1 MYSIILYIH
10 GQVVYFVCHQSRTM
24 LISQTISHRTRY
36 GKLPHMLT
44 ILLHNAQAFPK
55 FLEKNSIRLSRG
67 QEGALRQHARHICR
81 LSWELV
87 TCWPPLISARPSEFK
102 EEWQDREY
110 QYWDKS
116 LTKFRLSYT
125 RPVLFLSYEGRVGVK
140 GWVGNKEPVSG
151 TGGGVRRTPP
161 TERGRRRTGTT

>member
-1 MYSIILYIH
+1 MTLYISMYDNYYH
-10 GQVVYFVCHQSRTM
+10 IIASLQV
-24 LISQTISHRTRY
+24 
-36 GKLPHMLT
+36 
-44 ILLHNAQAFPK
+44 FPK

-67 QEGALRQHARHICR
+67 LEGSLRQHARHICR

-125 RPVLFLSYEGRVGVK
+125 RPVLFHSYEGRVGVK
-140 GWVGNKEPVSG
+140 GWVGNKEPMSG
-151 TGGGVRRTPP
+151 TGGGGVRRTPP
-161 TERGRRRTGTT
+161 TERGRRRTVSGNA